1 MSMTSAEHKLE
12 IFRQPANET
21 IDRLSFTIQ
30 RQSAMTMEFVMY
42 AVDEER
48 RQCAAIAEGETRS
61 NDSARLVAARIA
73 EKIRARA
80 GLQHVVA
87 AIKAPSAG

>member
-42 AVDEER
+42 AGDEER
-48 RQCAAIAEGETRS
+48 RHCAAIADG
-61 NDSARLVAARIA
+61 
-73 EKIRARA
+73 
-80 GLQHVVA
+80 
-87 AIKAPSAG
+87 

>member
-1 MSMTSAEHKLE
+1 MTSAEYKME

-30 RQSAMTMEFVMY
+30 RQSAMTMEFMMH

-48 RQCAAIAEGETRS
+48 RQCAAIAEAETRS
-61 NDSARLVAARIA
+61 NDAGRLVAARIA

-80 GLQHVVA
+80 GRQHVVA
-87 AIKAPSAG
+87 AFKAPSAG

>member
-1 MSMTSAEHKLE
+1 MTSAEYKLE
-12 IFRQPANET
+12 LRQPANET

-30 RQSAMTMEFVMY
+30 RQSAMTMEFVTY
-42 AVDEER
+42 AIEEER
-48 RQCAAIAEGETRS
+48 RRCAAIAEGESHS

-80 GLQHVVA
+80 RRPHVVA
-87 AIKAPSAG
+87 AVRAPAAG

>member
-1 MSMTSAEHKLE
+1 MTSAEYKLE

-48 RQCAAIAEGETRS
+48 RQCSAIAEAEMLS
-61 NDSARLVAARIA
+61 PDSSRQVAARIA

-87 AIKAPSAG
+87 TIKAPSAG